1 MGKSLVFTSRS
12 SIHFKVDSLSIRM
25 ILRLSSSLSL
35 ENDTGLNKEIIH
47 YVSFDMYEKE
57 DVNIENPNNNQTI
70 TQTNSENDSS
80 SEFQECLD
88 RAEDLSRRIRALSP
102 KSETNKNTNETSR
115 FDSNQRLSRRQSV
128 MIRRIF
134 EKYSDII
141 EHKDEEIDMEEA
153 QTIVD
158 NALNACKA
166 SDALEALNIG
176 IPKRNMRNSP
186 RLTIGL

>member
-1 MGKSLVFTSRS
+1 
-12 SIHFKVDSLSIRM
+12 M

-57 DVNIENPNNNQTI
+57 DVNVENPDNNQTI
-70 TQTNSENDSS
+70 AQTNSENDSS

-102 KSETNKNTNETSR
+102 KSETNENTNETSR
-115 FDSNQRLSRRQSV
+115 VDSNQRLSRRQSV

-141 EHKDEEIDMEEA
+141 GRLALTMAVFYLPNINRLKSFVSIDYIIE
-153 QTIVD
+153 
-158 NALNACKA
+158 L
-166 SDALEALNIG
+166 LH
-176 IPKRNMRNSP
+176 
-186 RLTIGL
+186 

>member
-1 MGKSLVFTSRS
+1 MGT
-12 SIHFKVDSLSIRM
+12 LSIRM

-57 DVNIENPNNNQTI
+57 DVNVENPDNNQTI
-70 TQTNSENDSS
+70 AQTNSENDSS

-88 RAEDLSRRIRALSP
+88 RAKDLSRRIRALSP
-102 KSETNKNTNETSR
+102 KSETNENTNETSR
-115 FDSNQRLSRRQSV
+115 VDSNQRLSRRQSV

-153 QTIVD
+153 QRIVD
-158 NALNACKA
+158 NALNACNA
-166 SDALEALNIG
+166 SDALEASNIG
-176 IPKRNMRNSP
+176 IPKRNVRNSP

>member
-1 MGKSLVFTSRS
+1 
-12 SIHFKVDSLSIRM
+12 M

-57 DVNIENPNNNQTI
+57 DVNVENPDNNQTI
-70 TQTNSENDSS
+70 AQTNSENDSS

-115 FDSNQRLSRRQSV
+115 VDSNQRLSRRQSV

-153 QTIVD
+153 QKIVD
-158 NALNACKA
+158 NALNACNA

-186 RLTIGL
+186 RLTIEL